1 MSDPPVKRY
10 RRDPSPKS
18 EDSEEDDGYVP
29 YVSVAN
35 QISNF
40 RTLISSW
47 KPISRYNTLEAV
59 IARRAARPASGHG
72 SPVTTDP
79 SDEEVTLPLASA
91 PRQRKVNI
99 TISPRIVIIMSLPGS
114 LQAL

>member
-47 KPISRYNTLEAV
+47 KPISSYNTLEAV

-79 SDEEVTLPLASA
+79 SDEEVTPSLASA

>member
-10 RRDPSPKS
+10 RRDSSPKS

-47 KPISRYNTLEAV
+47 KPI
-59 IARRAARPASGHG
+59 
-72 SPVTTDP
+72 
-79 SDEEVTLPLASA
+79 
-91 PRQRKVNI
+91 
-99 TISPRIVIIMSLPGS
+99 
-114 LQAL
+114 

>member
-10 RRDPSPKS
+10 RRDLSPKS

-59 IARRAARPASGHG
+59 IARRAARPASSH
-72 SPVTTDP
+72 S
-79 SDEEVTLPLASA
+79 
-91 PRQRKVNI
+91 
-99 TISPRIVIIMSLPGS
+99 SPRYD
-114 LQAL
+114 QAQ